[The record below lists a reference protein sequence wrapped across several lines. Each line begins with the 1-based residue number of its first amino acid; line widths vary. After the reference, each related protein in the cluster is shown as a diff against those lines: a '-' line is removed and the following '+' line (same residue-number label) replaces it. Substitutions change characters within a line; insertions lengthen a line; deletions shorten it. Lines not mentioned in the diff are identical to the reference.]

1 MNPKIFSEIT
11 GNTHGIKFK
20 MMPPRKPK
28 SRKVNMPRAGA
39 GRAAETVDG
48 TAICHAARSSPF
60 GCSEKTIRP
69 AMDDK
74 FLPDDS
80 IGIRKTISFLFRD
93 SIVGWPTTVAW
104 SGNGKHSSA
113 G

>member
-20 MMPPRKPK
+20 IMPPMKPNRRNLK
-28 SRKVNMPRAGA
+28 MPCAGT
-39 GRAAETVDG
+39 GRAAETIDG
-48 TAICHAARSSPF
+48 GVICHAARSSPF
-60 GCSEKTIRP
+60 GCWEKTTSP

-74 FLPDDS
+74 FFPDDS
-80 IGIRKTISFLFRD
+80 IGIRKRISLLLRG
-93 SIVGWPTTVAW
+93 STVGWPTTTSC
-104 SGNGKHSSA
+104 SGKGKKSTA

>member
-20 MMPPRKPK
+20 MMPPINPN
-28 SRKVNMPRAGA
+28 SRKEKIPQGGA
-39 GRAAETVDG
+39 TPTAETIGAD
-48 TAICHAARSSPF
+48 ANCHAARSPPF
-60 GCSEKTIRP
+60 GCWEKTIRP

-74 FLPDDS
+74 FFSDDS
-80 IGIRKTISFLFRD
+80 MGMRKTTSFLLRE
-93 SIVGWPTTVAW
+93 SILGWPTTAPC
-104 SGNGKHSSA
+104 SGNGKKSSA